1 MSTVQ
6 RVKVA
11 RGEKKASRVL
21 KNCQIVN
28 VFNGKI
34 EKADIA
40 IEEGYIVGIGDYE
53 GVEEI
58 DVEGRF
64 VCPGFIDGHVH
75 IESSMLTPD
84 RFAKTVLPKGTTTV
98 IEDPH
103 EIANVCGLNGIKY
116 ILDASA
122 KSPLDVYVMLPS
134 CVPSTEFENAGAI
147 LLAEDLATLGDHPY
161 VLGLGEMMNY
171 PGVLNGNK
179 EVYDKLALMEDS
191 IIDGHAPNLTGKAL
205 DAYMTAGIKTDHECT
220 TAKELKEKTAKG
232 MYVHIREGSATRNLN
247 DLIGGVTSYNN
258 RRIIFCTDDKQ
269 PFDIKNE
276 GHINFN
282 IRLAIEHGIDPIIAI
297 QMATLNT
304 AECYGLKGKGAIA
317 PGYEADLVVLNDLD
331 TVDVARVYKK
341 GKLVAED
348 DTALFDIEPYVDTRV
363 LDTVKVKNMD
373 NISFDISLN
382 SDIAKVIQLIEHN
395 VTTRNVRRKVDVK
408 DHLFLHNK
416 KLDILKLAVIERHK
430 ETGNVGLGLVEGY
443 GLTNGAVALT
453 IAHDSHNIIV
463 IGDNDQD
470 MHVAIKELERVKGGM
485 TIVSNGE
492 ILDTLPLEVGG
503 LMTGASMEFVEAK
516 LEAMEKIALEKGVHK
531 DIDPFLTLAFLA
543 LPVIPDLKLT
553 DRGLFDVGKFA
564 FVPIE
569 D

>member
-6 RVKVA
+6 RVMVA
-11 RGEKKASRVL
+11 RGETKASKVL

-58 DVEGRF
+58 DIEGQF

-75 IESSMLTPD
+75 IESSMLTPG
-84 RFAKTVLPKGTTTV
+84 RFAKAVLPKGTTTV

-103 EIANVCGLNGIKY
+103 EIANVCGLNGIRY
-116 ILDASA
+116 MLDASA

-147 LLAEDLATLGDHPY
+147 LLAEDLATLRDHPY

-171 PGVLNGNK
+171 PGVLYGNK
-179 EVYDKLALMEDS
+179 EVYDKLTLMEDCV
-191 IIDGHAPNLTGKAL
+191 IDGHAPNLTGKAL
-205 DAYMTAGIKTDHECT
+205 DAYVTAGIKTDHECT

-258 RRIIFCTDDKQ
+258 RRVLFCTDDKQ
-269 PFDIKNE
+269 PYDIKNE

-282 IRLAIEHGIDPIIAI
+282 VRLAIEHGIDPVIAI

-317 PGYEADLVVLNDLD
+317 PGYDADLVILNDLES
-331 TVDVARVYKK
+331 VDVVKVYKK
-341 GKLVAED
+341 GKLVAENN
-348 DTALFDIEPYVDTRV
+348 TALFDIEPYEDPSV
-363 LDTVKVKNMD
+363 LDTVRVKSID
-373 NISFDISLN
+373 KISFDIPLQ

-395 VTTRNVRRKVDVK
+395 VTTKNVRRKVDVK

-430 ETGNVGLGLVEGY
+430 GTGNVGLGLVEGY
-443 GLTNGAVALT
+443 GLTDGAVALT

-463 IGDNDQD
+463 IGDNDRD
-470 MHVAIKELERVKGGM
+470 MHMAVKELERVKGGM

-492 ILDTLPLEVGG
+492 VLDTLPLEVGG
-503 LMTGASMEFVEAK
+503 LMTEASMEFVEAK
-516 LEAMEKIALEKGVHK
+516 LEAMEKIALEKGVNK
-531 DIDPFLTLAFLA
+531 EIDPFLTLAFLA